1 MKVTKIKK
9 TGAVIA
15 AVVIVIVI
23 SAVAFKSRT
32 ITVKPKTGPVV
43 EAVYAIG
50 IVTSDYNY
58 NLKPS
63 VNSVIE
69 KFYFM
74 EGQKVKK
81 GDRLMITDTGIVFY
95 APFNGVISKRYND
108 QGEITVPGQP
118 VLTIVDPVKTHV
130 SVTLDQQSAV
140 RVRTKQKC
148 ELSFENWRQKK
159 FHGVIDR
166 IYPSNTQF
174 LAWILV
180 SDLTP
185 EVLVGMSAD
194 VAIEVA
200 RRDNAVLIPYAA
212 VDKGMVT
219 IIRKGKKMKVKVKT
233 GATSKD
239 HVEVLDETITLNDE
253 VVTPKI

>member
-1 MKVTKIKK
+1 
-9 TGAVIA
+9 
-15 AVVIVIVI
+15 
-23 SAVAFKSRT
+23 
-32 ITVKPKTGPVV
+32 
-43 EAVYAIG
+43 
-50 IVTSDYNY
+50 
-58 NLKPS
+58 PS

-118 VLTIVDPVKTHV
+118 VLTIVDPVKIHV

-159 FHGVIDR
+159 F
-166 IYPSNTQF
+166 
-174 LAWILV
+174 
-180 SDLTP
+180 
-185 EVLVGMSAD
+185 
-194 VAIEVA
+194 
-200 RRDNAVLIPYAA
+200 
-212 VDKGMVT
+212 
-219 IIRKGKKMKVKVKT
+219 
-233 GATSKD
+233 
-239 HVEVLDETITLNDE
+239 
-253 VVTPKI
+253 

>member
-1 MKVTKIKK
+1 MTKIKK
-9 TGAVIA
+9 IGIIAGALITLIIIL
-15 AVVIVIVI
+15 VIVL
-23 SAVAFKSRT
+23 KPRT
-32 ITVKPKTGPVV
+32 ITVKPKIGPVV

-69 KFYFM
+69 KFYFL

-81 GDRLMITDTGIVFY
+81 GDPLMRTDTGIVFY
-95 APFNGVISKRYND
+95 APFKGVISKRYNEE
-108 QGEITVPGQP
+108 GEITVPGQP

-140 RVRTKQKC
+140 RVRAKQKC

-185 EVLVGMSAD
+185 EVLIGMSAD

-200 RRDNAVLIPYAA
+200 RRDNAILIPYAA

-219 IIRKGKKMKVKVKT
+219 IIRKGKKMKIKVKT

-239 HVEVLDETITLNDE
+239 LIEVLDDLITLNDE
-253 VVTPKI
+253 IVTPKL

>member
-1 MKVTKIKK
+1 MTKTKK
-9 TGAVIA
+9 MGAIA
-15 AVVIVIVI
+15 GALIVLIVII
-23 SAVAFKSRT
+23 T
-32 ITVKPKTGPVV
+32 IIFRPRGIIVKPKTGPVI

-50 IVTSDYNY
+50 IVTSDYTY

-81 GDRLMITDTGIVFY
+81 GDPLMRTDTGITFY
-95 APFNGVISKRYND
+95 APFGGVISKRYNE

-130 SVTLDQQSAV
+130 IVTLDQQSAV
-140 RVRTKQKC
+140 RVRAKQRC
-148 ELSFENWRQKK
+148 ELSFENMRQKK
-159 FHGVIDR
+159 FNGIIDR

-180 SDLTP
+180 PDLTP

-200 RRDNAVLIPYAA
+200 RRDNAILIPYAA

-219 IIRKGKKMKVKVKT
+219 IRRNGKKMRIKVKT
-233 GATSKD
+233 GAMAKD
-239 HVEVLDETITLNDE
+239 MVEVLDNEITLSDE
-253 VVTPKI
+253 VVTPKT